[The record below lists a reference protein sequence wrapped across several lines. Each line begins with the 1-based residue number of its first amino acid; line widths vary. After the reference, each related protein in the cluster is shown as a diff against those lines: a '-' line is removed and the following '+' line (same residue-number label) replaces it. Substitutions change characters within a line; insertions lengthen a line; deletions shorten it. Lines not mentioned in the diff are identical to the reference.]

1 MPQTAFFI
9 HWLSQ
14 TQWNMKVFTST
25 LNCIRSKYLTDVS
38 QTELAFKLFKSML
51 PALCKGWRKLFY
63 FILFLFEN
71 SFILLGNSFILEY

>member
-51 PALCKGWRKLFY
+51 PALCNVQNY
-63 FILFLFEN
+63 FKNRTER
-71 SFILLGNSFILEY
+71 SLLKSKTEDDSDLM